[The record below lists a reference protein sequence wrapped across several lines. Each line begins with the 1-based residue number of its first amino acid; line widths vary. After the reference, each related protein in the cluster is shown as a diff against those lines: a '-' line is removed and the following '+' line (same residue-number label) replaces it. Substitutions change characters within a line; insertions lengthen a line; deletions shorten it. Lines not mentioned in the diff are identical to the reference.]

1 MPGRAPSQI
10 RWQRVGHPA
19 QQVVDERSPGDVP
32 SVLPAG
38 TRWTVVADN
47 GIQRL
52 GVNAPRCHPG
62 AHQQSDVIGT
72 VEAQQRR
79 TISVKYADR

>member
-1 MPGRAPSQI
+1 
-10 RWQRVGHPA
+10 
-19 QQVVDERSPGDVP
+19 
-32 SVLPAG
+32 
-38 TRWTVVADN
+38 VADD

-52 GVNAPRCHPG
+52 GVNVPRCHLG

>member
-1 MPGRAPSQI
+1 
-10 RWQRVGHPA
+10 
-19 QQVVDERSPGDVP
+19 
-32 SVLPAG
+32 
-38 TRWTVVADN
+38 VANN

-52 GVNAPRCHPG
+52 GVNAPRCHLG